1 MADRIDV
8 QEARDILQ
16 RLVNS
21 HFGNSGEHGRFS
33 IPARPEYD
41 DDLRMSAF
49 ITQVEH
55 ERAKSDATR
64 AERDEARA
72 ALEALR
78 RLQVDP
84 AMARVEELAGKLRG
98 AWEADLQA
106 LDQLR
111 AHRGYADLL
120 RTLEWHGRE
129 GNSGE
134 DEREAVLTL
143 LALLGSPAPGD
154 GGSNG

>member
-41 DDLRMSAF
+41 DDLRMSSF

-55 ERAKSDATR
+55 ERAKSDALRT
-64 AERDEARA
+64 ERDEARA

-78 RLQVDP
+78 AACQLDP
-84 AMARVEELAGKLRG
+84 RVEDALSSPVQPWPPHVYALALQRIQAALRG
-98 AWEADLQA
+98 PAQA
-106 LDQLR
+106 
-111 AHRGYADLL
+111 
-120 RTLEWHGRE
+120 E
-129 GNSGE
+129 
-134 DEREAVLTL
+134 
-143 LALLGSPAPGD
+143 
-154 GGSNG
+154 GGSDV